1 MNLLTPS
8 QIEVL
13 ARFDGW
19 VKMKIGYRKMITVFN
34 KSLNEEIELPEDR
47 RDETFFDYFTSPG
60 VLIEMRLKLMQKY
73 DAYLETHGNG
83 FAWFEIGSLLCE
95 LDELILSGEYT
106 AAAIKTSELIQKLEA

>member
-1 MNLLTPS
+1 MTLTPS

-19 VKMKIGYRKMITVFN
+19 EKIGPESTVWV
-34 KSLNEEIELPEDR
+34 KDGSIMYDEDAVA
-47 RDETFFDYFTSPG
+47 YLTSPG

-73 DAYLETHGNG
+73 DVYLETHGNG
-83 FAWFEIGSLLCE
+83 FTWFEIGSLLGE

-106 AAAIKTSELIQKLEA
+106 AAAIKTSEIIQKLEA